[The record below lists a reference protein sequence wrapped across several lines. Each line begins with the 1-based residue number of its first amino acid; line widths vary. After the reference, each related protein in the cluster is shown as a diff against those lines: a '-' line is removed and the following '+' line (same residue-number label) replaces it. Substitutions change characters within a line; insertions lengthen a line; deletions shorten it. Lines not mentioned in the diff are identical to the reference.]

1 MEGLDARRFRK
12 IGNRVLSPNQ
22 YVAGKDRN
30 IYHGIAKER
39 DAIQS
44 VMKTKLGC
52 GIAYTDFVAAF
63 DWLVLSWVWKV
74 LRKLGV
80 SDRAVSRVQSFYE
93 DSITIVIVNNK
104 LGKIMLDKRGSLRQG
119 GCGCIHGSALVLI
132 LSSETT

>member
-1 MEGLDARRFRK
+1 MDAGRFRK
-12 IGNRVLSPNQ
+12 IKNRVLSPNQ

-93 DSITIVIVNNK
+93 DSITIVVVNNK
-104 LGKIMLDKRGSLRQG
+104 LGKVMLDKRGSLRQG